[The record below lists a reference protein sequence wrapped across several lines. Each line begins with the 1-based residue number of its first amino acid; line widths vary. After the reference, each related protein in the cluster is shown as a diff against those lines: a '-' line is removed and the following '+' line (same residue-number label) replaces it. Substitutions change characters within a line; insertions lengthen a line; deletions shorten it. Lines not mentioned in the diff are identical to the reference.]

1 MKEFNFSIS
10 NNAPKSVLSLLS
22 LNPTSFL
29 LSLLI
34 TLNLL
39 SKTNC
44 VSIKNSPLF
53 LQLDQQISITTDD
66 FNFMPDDP

>member
-66 FNFMPDDP
+66 FNFMPEDP

>member
-39 SKTNC
+39 SQTNC